1 GEFVA
6 LLADRVGLGDD
17 KRTGRV
23 EFLGD
28 RATFPHGPFLLASLL
43 KCPMIF
49 MVALRMGDGRY
60 GAFVERLADNVIVE
74 GPEDLDALAGDYAR
88 RLERYCLMAPYQ
100 WFNFYDYWSDDA
112 GT

>member
-1 GEFVA
+1 
-6 LLADRVGLGDD
+6 
-17 KRTGRV
+17 
-23 EFLGD
+23 
-28 RATFPHGPFLLASLL
+28 
-43 KCPMIF
+43 MIF

-60 GAFVERLADNVIVE
+60 GAFVERVADNVIVE